1 MLVGDTAQLPPVG
14 SIDSPA
20 LDSKLMKDK
29 FMLDVHSYELTD
41 VLRQQQDSGILYN
54 VTEVR
59 DIIRREEEEYPQIV
73 TEGYKDVIRMT
84 GADLEEELSMLIIN
98 TGTMARSSFAAATK
112 TPTNTTCRSATAF

>member
-20 LDSKLMKDK
+20 LDAKLMKDK

-41 VLRQQQDSGILYN
+41 VLRQQQDSGILFN

-59 DIIRREEEEYPQIV
+59 DIIRQAKGGLPADCYK
-73 TEGYKDVIRMT
+73 GFKDVIRMT
-84 GADLEEELSMLIIN
+84 GADAGGRVKYCLS
-98 TGTMARSSFAAATK
+98 
-112 TPTNTTCRSATAF
+112 